1 MFRAAAG
8 IIRFMNAEENSSQ
21 QKSAR
26 DAIVAL
32 LRRNGGQAR
41 FVADLNAALASSRIA
56 QEESAQALAALERE
70 GAVLVREHF
79 CADPHLAD
87 ADLRV
92 AALVESAGGED
103 PQLSAIRRIDEV
115 WNKWLTEYLANHRCG

>member
-1 MFRAAAG
+1 
-8 IIRFMNAEENSSQ
+8 MNADENSSPQ
-21 QKSAR
+21 ESAR
-26 DAIVAL
+26 NAIVAL

-41 FVADLNAALASSRIA
+41 FVADLNAALGSLQIGAASLDD
-56 QEESAQALAALERE
+56 ALARLERG
-70 GAVLVREHF
+70 GAVIVREHF

-92 AALVESAGGED
+92 AALVESLEGED
-103 PQLSAIRRIDEV
+103 PQLSAIRRIDET

>member
-1 MFRAAAG
+1 MFSAAAG
-8 IIRFMNAEENSSQ
+8 IIGFMNAEENSSQ
-21 QKSAR
+21 QQSAR

-41 FVADLNAALASSRIA
+41 FVADLNAALASSRIG
-56 QEESAQALAALERE
+56 QEESAHALAALERD
-70 GAVLVREHF
+70 GAVIVREHF

-92 AALVESAGGED
+92 AALVESTGGGD
-103 PQLSAIRRIDEV
+103 PQLSAIRRIDEA